1 MKSRSQD
8 RAHKQNRQVRCS
20 SGKEKNLLDTF
31 FLEKLGAFPK
41 QFFTSW
47 NASAMTTKL
56 KL

>member
-41 QFFTSW
+41 QFFTS
-47 NASAMTTKL
+47 
-56 KL
+56 